1 VTVISSGKWS
11 SMTLRYI
18 SLKSFI
24 FSTSPAEDDG
34 PGFEE
39 HTYHGQIEKMMNEN
53 EEWNPHSSLI
63 IHHSSLD

>member
-1 VTVISSGKWS
+1 
-11 SMTLRYI
+11 MTLRYI

-39 HTYHGQIEKMMNEN
+39 HTYHGQIEKMMNDECGMMNEN